1 MKHLTIK
8 TLLTIFFILALSGSE
23 YLIVYPIALLCFGIA
38 YKLDTNKRYFL

>member
-8 TLLTIFFILALSGSE
+8 TLLTIFFLIALSGSE
-23 YLIVYPIALLCFGIA
+23 HLIIYPIALLCFGIS